1 MWKKYLFTDSLSSFS
16 SMTGS
21 FWILFL
27 LRFAEGVFGNKLIL
41 LTGLEQRWFK
51 FSFNSVIF
59 IWNINTYIPS
69 SKQQT
74 SYNSKTVYE
83 SFIECMYA
91 VVSSCFSDILKLGLG
106 PLEIFIVHWTYRIL
120 KIYNL
125 PVLKEMLKLK
135 CLCNL
140 NFLRVSISYL
150 KPERGWKENLGKI

>member
-1 MWKKYLFTDSLSSFS
+1 MGWKVRRLIIHYTCTFFYFLFWKGPVHHFLMKPNCMYVKKYLFTDSLSSFS

-51 FSFNSVIF
+51 ISFNSVIF

-106 PLEIFIVHWTYRIL
+106 PLEIFIVHWTY
-120 KIYNL
+120 K
-125 PVLKEMLKLK
+125 
-135 CLCNL
+135 
-140 NFLRVSISYL
+140 F
-150 KPERGWKENLGKI
+150 

>member
-1 MWKKYLFTDSLSSFS
+1 MGWKVRRLIIHYVHVHSFIFYFGRDQYVIFLWILIVCMWNKYLFTDSLSSFS

-51 FSFNSVIF
+51 ISFNSVIF

-106 PLEIFIVHWTYRIL
+106 PLEIFIVHWTYR
-120 KIYNL
+120 
-125 PVLKEMLKLK
+125 
-135 CLCNL
+135 
-140 NFLRVSISYL
+140 F
-150 KPERGWKENLGKI
+150 